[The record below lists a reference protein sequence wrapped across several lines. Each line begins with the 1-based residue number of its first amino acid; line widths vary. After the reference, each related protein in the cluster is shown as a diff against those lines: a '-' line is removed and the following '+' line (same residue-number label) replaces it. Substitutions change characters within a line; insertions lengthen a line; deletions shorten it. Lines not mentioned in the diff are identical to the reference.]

1 MDQLDET
8 GSALS
13 SSCATLDKHLSNN
26 LSTPSAVS
34 SFSIMP
40 TSSYLPDL
48 LPIQEHDLL
57 QQTTINQE
65 VFTLPSHQDILSNAA
80 GHQLGHHPMLE
91 GLQPIRKGRW
101 PLEASLWENIISR
114 NLDKILACSK
124 FFFVSFPI
132 LMKLGQIVVHMNAT
146 IWPSFI
152 KIGKETRPKFCGI
165 LS

>member
-1 MDQLDET
+1 MDRLDET

-26 LSTPSAVS
+26 LSTSSTISAA

-57 QQTTINQE
+57 QQTGSINQE

-80 GHQLGHHPMLE
+80 AGHQLSHHPMLE
-91 GLQPIRKGRW
+91 GLQPIRKGTF
-101 PLEASLWENIISR
+101 LYL
-114 NLDKILACSK
+114 L
-124 FFFVSFPI
+124 
-132 LMKLGQIVVHMNAT
+132 
-146 IWPSFI
+146 
-152 KIGKETRPKFCGI
+152 
-165 LS
+165 